1 MQRKWWI
8 QETVGRLNQG
18 DIYYWLLNMEGKEEG
33 IKMIPRFL
41 NNLLKINITDL
52 YYIHQQ
58 KYTFLIIF
66 SKILEIIVAKEK
78 HLFFYGFETQRNDFE
93 I

>member
-52 YYIHQQ
+52 YYIH
-58 KYTFLIIF
+58 
-66 SKILEIIVAKEK
+66 
-78 HLFFYGFETQRNDFE
+78 
-93 I
+93 